1 MPVTLTS
8 ISPSSGS
15 PGTAITCTGTGF
27 DAGAQVGCPT
37 LVPTTF
43 VNSTT
48 LMATIPA
55 GLAGPQGSSMQVA
68 VFVLGSDQSTSA
80 VLMFTAQ
87 FIDTTLQ
94 AWTSVDAVASEVPG
108 FKRGGQISDNTIQTW
123 IRSIAQE
130 IAAEMMRRGLSLDPT
145 TWQLPQTAGQPDP
158 SDVAEMINRMGA
170 AARLAAA
177 VSAQFSGGAGEWS
190 VSKNLTAAYLR
201 QLTAL
206 RNGDYDK
213 FFNPS
218 AATVDAAP
226 QLAASTASHPLF
238 RTEKVF

>member
-1 MPVTLTS
+1 LVTLTS

-55 GLAGPQGSSMQVA
+55 ALAGPQGSSMQVA

-80 VLMFTAQ
+80 VQMFTAQ
-87 FIDTTLQ
+87 FPDTTLQ
-94 AWTSVDAVASEVPG
+94 AWTSVDAVAAEVPG

-145 TWQLPQTAGQPDP
+145 TWQLPQSAGQPDP

-177 VSAQFSGGAGEWS
+177 VGAQFSAAQGEWS
-190 VSKNLTAAYLR
+190 VSKNLMAAYLR

-226 QLAASTASHPLF
+226 QLAASTAYHPLF